1 MKKRVLKCITAALTL
16 AVAVSMTACGA
27 GQKAESAAS
36 AAEPSAPAES
46 TEWTD
51 LTGKTLMVYCGAAM
65 KEPVT
70 QITEDFKKATG
81 CEVEVTFGNG
91 ANIQSQIQTTKQGDV
106 FIAGA
111 ATELKAIQEAGLV
124 SGTKDL
130 VQHIPVIAAA
140 KGNPA
145 NIRSIADLANARLVL
160 GDPEATPIG
169 KIADAVLKD
178 AGITDKV
185 NIIART
191 STAPEMI
198 TALST
203 GEADAAVLW
212 QETAAGKE
220 GVESLEID
228 GMEKYIKTIPAAS
241 LSCTESSEA
250 LAEFLKY
257 LDSDEAHAVWEASG
271 YVIVE

>member
-1 MKKRVLKCITAALTL
+1 MKKRVLKCITAVLTL
-16 AVAVSMTACGA
+16 AMAVSMTACGA

-36 AAEPSAPAES
+36 AAEPSAAAEAG
-46 TEWTD
+46 EWTD
-51 LTGKTLMVYCGAAM
+51 LTGKILMVYCGAAM

-70 QITEDFKKATG
+70 QITEDFKQVTG

-130 VQHIPVIAAA
+130 VQHIPVIAVA

-145 NIRSIADLANARLVL
+145 NIKSIADLANARLVL

-203 GEADAAVLW
+203 GEADAAILW